1 MKKAVKIG
9 LIAAAILIVAGAL
22 TVGAVFAVGGGFARQ
37 SPYTSVT
44 HRAESPFDSISVS
57 VTFPEVRIELSSDGT
72 AYAVCDEDE
81 EVHYTLTVEDGTL
94 YLREH
99 DERRWFDHIGIF
111 YAARP
116 LELYLPEGVYNS
128 LTAETVSGSLK
139 CEASELSFYKVDLTS
154 ASGSILFASP
164 VLSALYAE
172 STSGGIRVANGSPE
186 NVFLNSTSGNISAEN
201 VQARTGFEA
210 VATSGSVTVKNCN
223 AKRIMLKSTS
233 GSIKLTKSTPV
244 NIDLHTT
251 SGSMRLDGVVA
262 SGTLTAKS
270 ASGSIKLEGCD
281 ASELQL
287 ESTSGSI
294 GGTLLSD
301 KWFDARSTSGSI
313 HCPASVKDGDKCTVV
328 TTSGSIKFEIAE

>member
-9 LIAAAILIVAGAL
+9 LITAAVLIVAGIL
-22 TVGAVFAVGGGFARQ
+22 TVGAVFAIGGGFAQQ

-57 VTFPEVRIELSSDGT
+57 VAFPEVRIELSPDGT
-72 AYAVCDEDE
+72 AYAVCDEGE
-81 EVHYTLTVEDGTL
+81 RIHYTLTVEEETL

-99 DERRWFDHIGIF
+99 DDRRWVDHIGIL

-116 LELYLPEGVYNS
+116 LMLYLPEGIYNS
-128 LTAETVSGSLK
+128 LTVETVSSSLK
-139 CEASELSFYKVDLTS
+139 CEASELSFYTVDLTS
-154 ASGSILFASP
+154 SSGSIRFSTP

-172 STSGGIRVANGSPE
+172 STSGGIHVANASPE

-201 VQARTGFEA
+201 VQARAGFEA

-233 GSIKLTKSTPV
+233 GSIKLTKSAPV

-262 SGTLTAKS
+262 SGTLSAKS

-281 ASELQL
+281 AGNLQL

-301 KWFDARSTSGSI
+301 KWFDTRSTSGSI
-313 HCPASVKDGDKCTVV
+313 RCPASVKDAGKCTVV
-328 TTSGSIKFEIAE
+328 TVSGSIKFEIAE